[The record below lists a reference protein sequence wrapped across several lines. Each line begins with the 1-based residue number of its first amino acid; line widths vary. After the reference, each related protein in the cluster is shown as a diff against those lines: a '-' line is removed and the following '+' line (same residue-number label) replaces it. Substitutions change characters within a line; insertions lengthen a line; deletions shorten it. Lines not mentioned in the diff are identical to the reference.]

1 MKELWIS
8 LEKIYVHGGLS
19 RGMLF
24 YGRVTSTTRGYRR
37 YIQFIGEPT
46 NIPGGGWQPPTLSGC
61 HDDSGAGQ
69 AKMLRVA
76 WVPQFSGQ
84 WEFRDPKF
92 EVATIY
98 KAYERAM

>member
-1 MKELWIS
+1 MVGFPDNSGLQE
-8 LEKIYVHGGLS
+8 IYSVHWGTGKHP
-19 RGMLF
+19 R
-24 YGRVTSTTRGYRR
+24 
-37 YIQFIGEPT
+37 
-46 NIPGGGWQPPTLSGC
+46 GGWQPPTLSGR

-76 WVPQFSGQ
+76 WEPQFSGQ

-92 EVATIY
+92 EVPTIY

>member
-1 MKELWIS
+1 MEELWIS
-8 LEKIYVHGGLS
+8 WEKIYIHGGFS

-24 YGRVTSTTRGYRR
+24 YGRVASTTRGYRR
-37 YIQFIGEPT
+37 YIQFMGEPT
-46 NIPGGGWQPPTLSGC
+46 NIPAWQPPTLSGR

-76 WVPQFSGQ
+76 WEPQFSGQ

-92 EVATIY
+92 EVPTL
-98 KAYERAM
+98 